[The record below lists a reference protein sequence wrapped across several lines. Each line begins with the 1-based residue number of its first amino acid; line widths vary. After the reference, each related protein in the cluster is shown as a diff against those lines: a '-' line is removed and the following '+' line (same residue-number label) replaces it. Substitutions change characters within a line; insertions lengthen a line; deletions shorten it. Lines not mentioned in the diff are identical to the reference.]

1 MKINKVLIVF
11 KTHLDIGFT
20 DYSNSVI
27 EKYKKVFIPN
37 AIKTAD
43 TLRKN
48 KSSASF
54 CWTTGSWL
62 IYEYLRTASPEN
74 RAALEEAIKNG
85 DIRWHGLPFTTH
97 TELMSSELFEYGLS
111 LSARLDRKFGKKTI
125 AAKMTDV
132 PGHTKAI
139 IPFLKNA
146 GIEFLHLGVNP
157 ASAVPDVPEIFRWQ
171 CDTGESINVIYNGEY
186 GDFTILG
193 DTGVALYFAHTNDN
207 LGGQTPEEVEETF
220 AALREKVPGAE
231 LVAADLNDVAYVLRE
246 IESTL
251 PVVTDE
257 IGDTWIHGVGSDPKK
272 VAEFRAL
279 EGVFAR
285 LPEGGDKEILG
296 GALMLIPE
304 HTWGLDEKTHL
315 NDKLNFSR
323 SDFEAHRND
332 YGFKKMECSWLE
344 QRKFY
349 LDIFNSLSDSAKVEY
364 LRALSETTAKYD
376 FSVSGK
382 RVAEFTP
389 IKIGAYTVEFNDK
402 GEIICLSKNGKILAD
417 ESHKLLSLMYEQF
430 CYDDYMR
437 FHKRYHRIEDDW
449 AFEDFTKIGMDRAVK
464 NYESFYPEAAVYSDG
479 DSVTVNYSFCE
490 KARKECGAPEV
501 IQIKLTFGES
511 VRITLGM
518 FGKPANRIAE
528 ALWVGFCVND
538 KEPKIRKL
546 GTFIDPKKVV
556 SRGGRNLHATDYGV
570 KYNECEIVS
579 YDASLVSP
587 GLPHLVDFVNVV
599 PDEKEGVYFNLY
611 NNTWGTNFP
620 MWYDEDTQYRF
631 ELKF

>member
-1 MKINKVLIVF
+1 
-11 KTHLDIGFT
+11 
-20 DYSNSVI
+20 
-27 EKYKKVFIPN
+27 
-37 AIKTAD
+37 
-43 TLRKN
+43 
-48 KSSASF
+48 
-54 CWTTGSWL
+54 
-62 IYEYLRTASPEN
+62 
-74 RAALEEAIKNG
+74 
-85 DIRWHGLPFTTH
+85 
-97 TELMSSELFEYGLS
+97 
-111 LSARLDRKFGKKTI
+111 
-125 AAKMTDV
+125 
-132 PGHTKAI
+132 
-139 IPFLKNA
+139 
-146 GIEFLHLGVNP
+146 
-157 ASAVPDVPEIFRWQ
+157 
-171 CDTGESINVIYNGEY
+171 
-186 GDFTILG
+186 
-193 DTGVALYFAHTNDN
+193 
-207 LGGQTPEEVEETF
+207 
-220 AALREKVPGAE
+220 
-231 LVAADLNDVAYVLRE
+231 
-246 IESTL
+246 
-251 PVVTDE
+251 
-257 IGDTWIHGVGSDPKK
+257 
-272 VAEFRAL
+272 
-279 EGVFAR
+279 
-285 LPEGGDKEILG
+285 
-296 GALMLIPE
+296 
-304 HTWGLDEKTHL
+304 
-315 NDKLNFSR
+315 
-323 SDFEAHRND
+323 
-332 YGFKKMECSWLE
+332 
-344 QRKFY
+344 
-349 LDIFNSLSDSAKVEY
+349 
-364 LRALSETTAKYD
+364 
-376 FSVSGK
+376 
-382 RVAEFTP
+382 
-389 IKIGAYTVEFNDK
+389 
-402 GEIICLSKNGKILAD
+402 
-417 ESHKLLSLMYEQF
+417 MYEQF

>member
-48 KSSASF
+48 NSSASF

-97 TELMSSELFEYGLS
+97 TELMSAELFEYGLS
-111 LSARLDRKFGKKTI
+111 LSARLDSRFGKKTI

-246 IESTL
+246 IENTL

-279 EGVFAR
+279 ERVFAR
-285 LPEGGDKEILG
+285 LPEGADKEILG

-349 LDIFNSLSDSAKVEY
+349 LDIFNSLSDNAKVEY
-364 LRALSETTAKYD
+364 LSALSETTAKYD

-382 RVAEFTP
+382 RIAEFTP
-389 IKIGAYTVEFNDK
+389 IKIGDYTVEFNDK
-402 GEIICLSKNGKILAD
+402 GEIILLSKNGKILAD
-417 ESHKLLSLMYEQF
+417 ENHKLLSLMYEQF

>member
-97 TELMSSELFEYGLS
+97 TELMSSELFKYGLS
-111 LSARLDRKFGKKTI
+111 LSARLDRQFGKKTI

-251 PVVTDE
+251 PAAL
-257 IGDTWIHGVGSDPKK
+257 K
-272 VAEFRAL
+272 AARFR
-279 EGVFAR
+279 
-285 LPEGGDKEILG
+285 
-296 GALMLIPE
+296 
-304 HTWGLDEKTHL
+304 
-315 NDKLNFSR
+315 
-323 SDFEAHRND
+323 
-332 YGFKKMECSWLE
+332 
-344 QRKFY
+344 
-349 LDIFNSLSDSAKVEY
+349 
-364 LRALSETTAKYD
+364 
-376 FSVSGK
+376 
-382 RVAEFTP
+382 
-389 IKIGAYTVEFNDK
+389 
-402 GEIICLSKNGKILAD
+402 
-417 ESHKLLSLMYEQF
+417 
-430 CYDDYMR
+430 
-437 FHKRYHRIEDDW
+437 
-449 AFEDFTKIGMDRAVK
+449 
-464 NYESFYPEAAVYSDG
+464 
-479 DSVTVNYSFCE
+479 
-490 KARKECGAPEV
+490 
-501 IQIKLTFGES
+501 
-511 VRITLGM
+511 
-518 FGKPANRIAE
+518 
-528 ALWVGFCVND
+528 
-538 KEPKIRKL
+538 
-546 GTFIDPKKVV
+546 
-556 SRGGRNLHATDYGV
+556 
-570 KYNECEIVS
+570 
-579 YDASLVSP
+579 
-587 GLPHLVDFVNVV
+587 
-599 PDEKEGVYFNLY
+599 
-611 NNTWGTNFP
+611 
-620 MWYDEDTQYRF
+620 
-631 ELKF
+631 

>member
-285 LPEGGDKEILG
+285 LPEGDDKEILG

-389 IKIGAYTVEFNDK
+389 IKIGAYTVEFNDR

-464 NYESFYPEAAVYSDG
+464 KYESFYPEAAVYSDG

-511 VRITLGM
+511 IRITLGM

>member
-207 LGGQTPEEVEETF
+207 LGGQTPEEVEKTF

-501 IQIKLTFGES
+501 IQIKLTFRES

>member
-43 TLRKN
+43 ALRKN

-97 TELMSSELFEYGLS
+97 TELMSAELFEYGLS
-111 LSARLDRKFGKKTI
+111 LSARLDSRFGKKTV

-132 PGHTKAI
+132 PGHTKAM
-139 IPFLKNA
+139 IPFLKKA

-231 LVAADLNDVAYVLRE
+231 LVAADLNDVAYVLRK

-279 EGVFAR
+279 ERVFAR
-285 LPEGGDKEILG
+285 LPEGDDKEILG

-364 LRALSETTAKYD
+364 LRALSETTVKYD

-389 IKIGAYTVEFNDK
+389 IKIGDCTVEFNDR
-402 GEIICLSKNGKILAD
+402 GEIIHLSKNGRILAD
-417 ESHKLLSLMYEQF
+417 ENHKLLTLMYEQF

>member
-279 EGVFAR
+279 EGVFAH
-285 LPEGGDKEILG
+285 LPEGDDKEILG

>member
-111 LSARLDRKFGKKTI
+111 LSARLDSRFGKKTI

-246 IESTL
+246 IENTL

-279 EGVFAR
+279 ERVFAR
-285 LPEGGDKEILG
+285 LPEGDDKEILG

-402 GEIICLSKNGKILAD
+402 GEIILLSKNGKNLAD
-417 ESHKLLSLMYEQF
+417 ENHKLLSLMYEQF

-449 AFEDFTKIGMDRAVK
+449 AFEDFTKIGMDRVVK
-464 NYESFYPEAAVYSDG
+464 SYESFYPQAAVYSDG

-490 KARKECGAPEV
+490 KACKECGAPEV

-511 VRITLGM
+511 VSITLGM

-579 YDASLVSP
+579 YDSSLVSP

>member
-186 GDFTILG
+186 GDFTILS

>member
-279 EGVFAR
+279 ERVFAR
-285 LPEGGDKEILG
+285 LPEGDDKEILG

-364 LRALSETTAKYD
+364 LRALSETTVKYD

-417 ESHKLLSLMYEQF
+417 ENHKLLSLMYEQF

-479 DSVTVNYSFCE
+479 DSVTVNYFFCE

-538 KEPKIRKL
+538 KESKIRKL

>member
-389 IKIGAYTVEFNDK
+389 IKIGAYTVEFNDR

-501 IQIKLTFGES
+501 IQIKLTFRES

-631 ELKF
+631 ELRF

>member
-464 NYESFYPEAAVYSDG
+464 NYESFYPKAAVYSDG

-556 SRGGRNLHATDYGV
+556 SRGGRNLHASDYGV

>member
-501 IQIKLTFGES
+501 IQIKLTFRES

>member
-417 ESHKLLSLMYEQF
+417 ENHKLLSLMYEQF

>member
-111 LSARLDRKFGKKTI
+111 LSARLDRQFGKKTI

-417 ESHKLLSLMYEQF
+417 ENHKLLSLMYEQF